1 MDIKDSNTK
10 CCTKC
15 GEIKPTSEFGKHRNG
30 LRARC
35 KPCVSAA
42 SYAWN
47 LANPEKVRANL
58 AKWRAANREKSK
70 SVSAAWRAAN
80 PGKVKSLSSRYYAE
94 NKEAHT
100 LRNNIRRA
108 REIGNGGA
116 LSKGLAE
123 RLYGIQRGR
132 CTCCGKPL
140 GKDYHLDHI
149 MPLALGG
156 TNTDDNM
163 QLLRATCNRQKS
175 AKHPVDFMQQRG
187 FLL

>member
-1 MDIKDSNTK
+1 MAVEHPTTK
-10 CCTKC
+10 RCTKC
-15 GEIKPTSEFGKHRNG
+15 GEVKHVNDFPLCRGKP
-30 LRARC
+30 RARC

-58 AKWRAANREKSK
+58 AKWRAENREKRK
-70 SVSAAWRAAN
+70 SSSAAWRAAN
-80 PGKVKSLSSRYYAE
+80 PDKVKSWSSRYYAE
-94 NKEAHT
+94 NKEAHI

-108 REIGNGGA
+108 REVENGGT
-116 LSKGLAE
+116 LSRGLAE
-123 RLYGIQRGR
+123 RLYSMQRGK
-132 CTCCGKPL
+132 CACCGKPL

-156 TNTDDNM
+156 SNTDENM
-163 QLLRATCNRQKS
+163 QLLRATCNRQKN